1 MGQAVQRRK
10 AIGWLFLVTLVWGG
24 TFVWMKEVLNAADSY
39 LSTWHLA
46 SVVAFLIVMRF
57 TIGAISLSI
66 FNKNARSGL
75 KDIDAWNG
83 GLVLG
88 LLLWG
93 GFLTQMLAIDDI
105 TPAVS
110 AFLTSLYVVFTALIG
125 LVLRKHPLSGT
136 LVVGILLATLGAGFI
151 DGSPQISWG
160 WAELITVFSA
170 FIFAVHIIA
179 TDVITKRVDP
189 VRLTMT
195 SFIVVILAST
205 LTLVIS
211 LLLSPAGSTSIGDL
225 FSLLLHWDIVL
236 WLFLLGFLGSFIAI
250 LLLNI
255 YQRFLH
261 PVHAAI
267 IYAFEPVWATIY
279 ALFVGLNEFT
289 FWLFVGGGLL
299 LLGNLIVELRPNQII
314 DGSEE

>member
-136 LVVGILLATLGAGFI
+136 LVVGILLATLGK
-151 DGSPQISWG
+151 SPNFMG
-160 WAELITVFSA
+160 MG
-170 FIFAVHIIA
+170 
-179 TDVITKRVDP
+179 RVNH
-189 VRLTMT
+189 R
-195 SFIVVILAST
+195 I
-205 LTLVIS
+205 
-211 LLLSPAGSTSIGDL
+211 
-225 FSLLLHWDIVL
+225 
-236 WLFLLGFLGSFIAI
+236 
-250 LLLNI
+250 
-255 YQRFLH
+255 
-261 PVHAAI
+261 
-267 IYAFEPVWATIY
+267 
-279 ALFVGLNEFT
+279 
-289 FWLFVGGGLL
+289 
-299 LLGNLIVELRPNQII
+299 
-314 DGSEE
+314 